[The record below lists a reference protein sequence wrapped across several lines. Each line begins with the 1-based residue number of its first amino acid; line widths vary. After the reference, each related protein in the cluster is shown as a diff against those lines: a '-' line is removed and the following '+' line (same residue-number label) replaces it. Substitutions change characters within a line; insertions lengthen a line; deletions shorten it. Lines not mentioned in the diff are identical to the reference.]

1 LLNCLVILQR
11 AYPTQALYTN
21 QRIQAIRE
29 CPRSSFIYIESS
41 AGLRPAL
48 KAAGLP
54 PHSPKI
60 LRSSHA
66 TLLAQLATHPVAI
79 QGRLRHS
86 DPRVAQEYYTQFN
99 APMDA
104 QVSRALEKAYRE
116 FVQGRGLDAASEQD
130 GKG

>member
-1 LLNCLVILQR
+1 MEGLLFVAGTWQKPTILR
-11 AYPTQALYTN
+11 PNNFRRRVWA
-21 QRIQAIRE
+21 
-29 CPRSSFIYIESS
+29 
-41 AGLRPAL
+41 PAL

-54 PHSPKI
+54 PYPPKI

-104 QVSRALEKAYRE
+104 QVSRALEKAYRD
-116 FVQGRGLDAASEQD
+116 FLQRRGLDAASEQD
-130 GKG
+130 GS